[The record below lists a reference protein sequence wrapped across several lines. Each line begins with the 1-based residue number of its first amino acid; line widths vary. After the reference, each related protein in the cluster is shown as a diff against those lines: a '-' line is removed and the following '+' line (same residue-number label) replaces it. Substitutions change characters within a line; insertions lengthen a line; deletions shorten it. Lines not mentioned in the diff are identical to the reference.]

1 MTKKTVDPSKARIHR
16 FLTDNPAMLDDLK
29 TNALQPTPAPK
40 DETARLWYEAGRRA
54 RDIELL
60 SIYQEVEEASR

>member
-1 MTKKTVDPSKARIHR
+1 MSVSASKALIHR
-16 FLTDNPAMLDDLK
+16 FLTDHPALLDDLK

-60 SIYQEVEEASR
+60 SIYQEVQEEISR